1 MTLDKSHGNFEENP
15 QHSYNAQGMFPL
27 AIIADDLT
35 GALDAAAA
43 FCCNGVNVVVAVNL
57 DAFEKAL
64 ATKADVVAVSTASR
78 ESLPDVATAL
88 VEQAVALSGRRN
100 IIKKIDSRLKGHL
113 SAELA
118 PFADKQ
124 LFVAPALPSFGRYVE
139 GGFVRGFG
147 VDKPIDIGKRLGSL
161 ASNSVIPDCKTTQD
175 VCMAL
180 DRQLQNNRQ
189 ETVLVGA
196 RGLTFALAKRAG
208 LVPITPA
215 KLSGK
220 IGMVIGSTD
229 PITVEQFDK
238 LPTTKVTK
246 LLAPS
251 GLCEEEIVESECVAM
266 QATSGPIS
274 DPIRVGRQL
283 ANSFARVAKTCDTL
297 VLTGGATAEAVL
309 AELGVNILYM
319 EGEISPG
326 LPVSH
331 ANKWRVVTKSGG
343 FGDVDT
349 LARLLE

>member
-1 MTLDKSHGNFEENP
+1 MTLDKFHGNFEENP

-64 ATKADVVAVSTASR
+64 ATNAEVVAVSTASR
-78 ESLPDVATAL
+78 ECPPDIATAL
-88 VEQAVALSGRRN
+88 VEQAVALSGRRT

-139 GGFVRGFG
+139 GGFVKGFG
-147 VDKPIDIGKRLGSL
+147 VDKPIDIGRRLGSL
-161 ASNSVIPDCKTTQD
+161 ALNAAIPDCKTTQD
-175 VCMAL
+175 ISLAL
-180 DRQLQNNRQ
+180 DRHLQNENQ

-208 LVPITPA
+208 LEPTTPA

-229 PITVEQFDK
+229 PITVEQFDH
-238 LPTTKVTK
+238 LSNTKVTK

-251 GLCEEEIVESECVAM
+251 GLFEDEIVESECIAM
-266 QATSGPIS
+266 QATSGSIS
-274 DPIRVGRQL
+274 DPIEVGKQL
-283 ANSFARVAKTCDTL
+283 AHSFARVAKSCDTL

-309 AELGVNILYM
+309 AELGVDMLYM
-319 EGEISPG
+319 EGELLPG
-326 LPVSH
+326 LPISH
-331 ANKWRVVTKSGG
+331 SNNWRVVTKSGG

-349 LARLLE
+349 LARLLV